1 MNDMQ
6 KQCDAFIELN
16 KLFGMKKL
24 TQILSFVLMVLSAA
38 TMQAQT
44 VTEPWTESQ
53 LKPTQE
59 LADQI
64 AGPGKNKPLIIN
76 IGPQAV
82 IKGSV
87 DAGPGSEKENLKKL
101 EKILSK
107 HDKNH
112 EVVLYCGCCPFAK
125 CPNVRP
131 AFNLLKDKGFTQA
144 RLLNIPKNIKTDW
157 IDKGYPVSN

>member
-1 MNDMQ
+1 
-6 KQCDAFIELN
+6 
-16 KLFGMKKL
+16 MKK
-24 TQILSFVLMVLSAA
+24 TIQLSTFAFLMLLCGI
-38 TMQAQT
+38 TQAQT
-44 VTEPWTESQ
+44 KTEPWTDAE

-64 AGPGKNKPLIIN
+64 NDTGKKKPLIIN

-87 DAGPGSEKENLKKL
+87 DVGPGGEKENVKKL
-101 EKILSK
+101 EKLLAK
-107 HDKNH
+107 QDKNQ
-112 EVVLYCGCCPFAK
+112 EVVLYCGCCPFER

-131 AFNLLKDKGFTQA
+131 AFTALKQQGFTKA

-157 IDKGYPVSN
+157 IDKGYPVSK

>member
-1 MNDMQ
+1 MIVWINILEIL
-6 KQCDAFIELN
+6 KHKNLN
-16 KLFGMKKL
+16 GMKNL
-24 TQILSFVLMVLSAA
+24 TQILGFIFTICS
-38 TMQAQT
+38 TMAIQAQE
-44 VTEPWTESQ
+44 VTEPWTEAQ

-64 AGPGKNKPLIIN
+64 SGSGKAKPTVIN

-82 IKGSV
+82 IKGSL

-107 HDKNH
+107 QDKNH

-125 CPNVRP
+125 CPNIRP
-131 AFNLLKDKGFTQA
+131 AFKLIQEKGFTQA

-157 IDKGYPVSN
+157 IDKGYPVNN